1 MNDEQFKQFSTLLQ
15 DTNSIIQDE
24 EKRREAYYAFDNVFT
39 HLNSKQWQENNLAE
53 VHQYSEDA
61 VFQNTAEGYFRL
73 GFLEKPFFQY
83 SKLVYELWYEK
94 TIEAQNKLNKRIH
107 KGTQLHQIA
116 SIHEFFSEYH
126 KAWDYYLAGFIEDV
140 LDGRNYAE
148 QQGYRSLRRF
158 NLSSNNLNLI
168 AEEVKK
174 FEGEMKYDPLLL
186 SEELRKKFII
196 PTYEENE
203 SIDYIKLSRTKYL
216 WSKLK
221 KKRRKN
227 G

>member
-1 MNDEQFKQFSTLLQ
+1 MNDDQFKQFSTLLQ

-24 EKRREAYYAFDNVFT
+24 GKRREVYYGFDGIFT
-39 HLNSKQWQENNLAE
+39 YLNSKQWQEKNLVEA
-53 VHQYSEDA
+53 HQYSEDA
-61 VFQNTAEGYFRL
+61 VFQNIAEGYFRL
-73 GFLEKPFFQY
+73 GFLEKPFFHY
-83 SKLVYELWYEK
+83 SKLVYELWYRK
-94 TIEAQNKLNKRIH
+94 TIEFQNRVNKRIH

-116 SIHEFFSEYH
+116 SIHEFFNENR
-126 KAWDYYLAGFIEDV
+126 KAWDYYLAGFIEDI
-140 LDGRNYAE
+140 LEGRNYAE

-158 NLSSNNLNLI
+158 NLSTNNLDLI

-174 FEGEMKYDPLLL
+174 FKGSIRYDPLLL
-186 SEELRKKFII
+186 TEELRKKFII

-203 SIDYIKLSRTKYL
+203 SIDYIKMSRTKAL
-216 WSKLK
+216 WSRLK